1 MLLTACS
8 RRPERPRHFGN
19 GSSREQPASRE
30 VDVSLEALADSVH
43 ADVDCAKCHV
53 QSPGTPP
60 TQSTYAGDT
69 KCVPCHQEAADAYEK
84 SVHAEALSEGNEG
97 AARCLH
103 CHGAHDTHK
112 VDDPRSRVSHRQL
125 PFTCAQCHLNPDVAT
140 KLGIQNKFAAER
152 YFESIH
158 GQALIERGFLAAPSC
173 VDCHGT
179 SHGILKASD
188 PKSTVHRDQIPKTCG
203 KCHEGVSEAYA
214 TSIHAKGVREGV
226 ENAPVCVDCHTAH
239 QVVEPDGAFVLA
251 SDHICGE
258 CHADMLR
265 RYQLTYHGRA
275 HSLGDEQVAACFDC
289 HGAHAILPSSDPNS
303 ALSEERRQA
312 TCQRCHANASKNFA
326 KFLPHGDHHDRERY
340 PRLFYAFAG
349 MTSLLVGTFA
359 FFWLHTV
366 LWFIRG
372 LRDYFRNPQAFRE
385 AKEKARVESA
395 RKVYVRFEPVD
406 RLCHFLLVLSF
417 LLLVVTG
424 MPIKFHN
431 TEWARVVFAVLGGP
445 GAAAALHRVGAFLT
459 ATYMLIHVTRMVR
472 LLWQTRERWRD
483 EEGRFRVASFL
494 GVVFGPDS
502 PLPNL
507 QDARD
512 AYAHLRY
519 FLGLG
524 PRPAFDRF
532 TYWEKFDYMAVFWGV
547 TIIGVSGLIMWF
559 PVVVTYVLPGW
570 VINIAHII
578 HSDEALLAA
587 GFIFT
592 VHFFN
597 SHLRP
602 DKFPMDT
609 VIFSGALT
617 EHELK
622 HERPRLYAR
631 LEGSGQL
638 EDLAIKTD
646 WKGWKPIMTTL
657 GTIFVVLGSVLAVA
671 IFWAL
676 FGSLAGH

>member
-1 MLLTACS
+1 MAA
-8 RRPERPRHFGN
+8 RPP
-19 GSSREQPASRE
+19 
-30 VDVSLEALADSVH
+30 DVSLEALKDSVH
-43 ADVDCAKCHV
+43 AQVDCAKCHADAAD
-53 QSPGTPP
+53 GPP
-60 TQSTYAGDT
+60 TQGTGAGAT
-69 KCVPCHQEAADAYEK
+69 RCVPCHQQAADAYAK
-84 SVHAEALSEGNEG
+84 SVHAEALSAGNEG

-103 CHGAHDTHK
+103 CHGAHDTRK
-112 VDDPRSRVSHRQL
+112 VDDPRSRVHHRQL
-125 PFTCAQCHLNPDVAT
+125 PFTCAACHRNPDVAAR
-140 KLGIQNKFAAER
+140 LGIENKFAASR

-158 GQALIERGFLAAPSC
+158 GQALVERGFLAAPSC

-179 SHGILKASD
+179 SHDIRKASD
-188 PKSTVHRDQIPKTCG
+188 TKSWIYRDNVPETCG
-203 KCHEGVSEAYA
+203 KCHEGAVETYSKSVHAQA
-214 TSIHAKGVREGV
+214 VAKGVEG
-226 ENAPVCVDCHTAH
+226 APVCIDCHTAH
-239 QVVEPDGAFVLA
+239 EVVEPEGAFVLR
-251 SDHICGE
+251 SDQICGG
-258 CHADMLR
+258 CHEDRLR

-275 HSLGDEQVAACFDC
+275 HSLGDENVAACFDC
-289 HGAHAILPSSDPNS
+289 HEAHAVLPSSDPQS
-303 ALSEERRQA
+303 SLSEENRQQ
-312 TCQRCHANASKNFA
+312 TCQRCHAGASKQFT
-326 KFLPHGDHHDRERY
+326 KFLAHGDHHDREHY

-359 FFWLHTV
+359 FFWLHTL

-372 LRDYFRNPQAFRE
+372 IRDYFRAPDAFRE
-385 AKEKARVESA
+385 AKLQARIESA

-406 RLCHFLLVLSF
+406 RLCHFLLILSF

-424 MPIKFHN
+424 MPIKFHT
-431 TEWARVVFAVLGGP
+431 TEWARVVFAILGGP
-445 GAAAALHRVGAFLT
+445 AAAAALHRIGAVRT
-459 ATYMLIHVTRMVR
+459 ATYMIIHVTRMMR
-472 LLWQTRERWRD
+472 LLWKSRTRWRD
-483 EEGRFRVASFL
+483 EQGRLRLQSLL
-494 GVVFGPDS
+494 GVVLGPDS
-502 PLPNL
+502 PIPNL

-547 TIIGVSGLIMWF
+547 TIIGMSGLVMWF

-570 VINIAHII
+570 VINIAHIV

-602 DKFPMDT
+602 EKFPMDT

-617 EHELK
+617 EHEMK

-631 LEGSGQL
+631 LEASGQL
-638 EDLAIKTD
+638 DQFAIRTGD
-646 WKGWKPIMTTL
+646 WRGWKPIMTTL
-657 GTIFVVLGSVLAVA
+657 GAIFVILGTLLAIG
-671 IFWAL
+671 IFWAIL
-676 FGSLAGH
+676 WSFSAHH